1 MKIQRVKI
9 RNFKGFQNVF
19 SLSLNSGINL
29 IVGDNEAGK
38 STILEAIHLVLTGLY
53 QGRSVQTDISPY
65 LFNER
70 SVFCFLEALREG
82 KKVELPSLEIELF
95 FEECKETAAFC
106 GDGNSEKANH
116 CGISVKIEFDDDYK
130 DGYAELLKAK
140 EIKTLPVE
148 YYRFDW
154 KSFARKK
161 ITPRSI
167 PTKCALID
175 SSVTRNYNGSDV
187 YIGRVIKDLLSG
199 EEIVALSQSHRQMK
213 EGFMDSPSI
222 ENLNKKLTGQ
232 NISHK
237 PIKIAIDLS
246 NRVAWESS
254 LTTYLS
260 NVPFHQIGKGEQ
272 CLVKTRL
279 ALSHNK
285 AAEANLILIEEP
297 ENHLS
302 HATLNSLLNTIKHHT
317 SGKQI
322 IITTHNSFVANKL
335 GLNDLILLDNKNT
348 VTLKNLDTTTQE
360 FFEKIA
366 GYDTLRFILCKKAI
380 LVEGDSDELIIQRAY
395 MDNNQ
400 GKLPI
405 EDGIE
410 VISVGVSFLR
420 FLQIAD
426 NLEKNVC
433 VVTDNDG
440 DVHALKKKYLSYDIE
455 GKENIK
461 ICYDQNIDSGD
472 LKIKDSPFNYNT
484 LEPKIVQ
491 ANGQKFIESILGKTF
506 QSIDELHVYMRSN
519 KTDCALRIFKSPE
532 KIKFPDYI
540 LRAIANE

>member
-70 SVFCFLEALREG
+70 SVFSFLEALREG
-82 KKVELPSLEIELF
+82 KKIELPSLEIELF

-106 GDGNSEKANH
+106 GDGNSEKASH
-116 CGISVKIEFDDDYK
+116 CGISVKIEFDEDYN

-148 YYRFDW
+148 YYRFVW

-175 SSVTRNYNGSDV
+175 SSIIRNYNGSDV

-426 NLEKNVC
+426 NLEKKVC

-461 ICYDQNIDSGD
+461 ICFDENIDSGN

-484 LEPKIVQ
+484 LEPKIVK
-491 ANGQKFIESILGKTF
+491 ANGQKIIEGILGKTF
-506 QSIDELHVYMRSN
+506 QSIDELHVHMRSN
-519 KTDCALRIFKSPE
+519 KTDCALRIFKSSE

-540 LRAIANE
+540 LRAIAK